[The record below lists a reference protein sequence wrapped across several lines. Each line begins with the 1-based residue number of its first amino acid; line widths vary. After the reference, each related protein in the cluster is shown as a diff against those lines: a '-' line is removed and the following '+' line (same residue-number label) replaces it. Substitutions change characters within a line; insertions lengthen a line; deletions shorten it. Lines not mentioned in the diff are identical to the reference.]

1 MLASWRTEVTRR
13 RCAAP
18 WPDCAELLIVPEPVL
33 PLAVVPLVEPDVEPV
48 PEPLVVVPDPPP
60 YALDPL
66 PYALDP
72 PVESIEPRISTRELM
87 YCCRSL

>member
-1 MLASWRTEVTRR
+1 
-13 RCAAP
+13 
-18 WPDCAELLIVPEPVL
+18 VPEPVV

-48 PEPLVVVPDPPP
+48 PEALVVVPE
-60 YALDPL
+60 PL

-87 YCCRSL
+87 YCCRSLGSPPSRM